1 MKTDGDNSNRI
12 LIVED
17 SLGTVELIVG
27 LLNKIRHNFYRVI
40 HAADIEEAIR
50 QLSENAIDVILLD
63 LHLPDGFG
71 VEAVRVV
78 RQTAGSV
85 PIIAITGMDDES
97 LALACIE
104 AGAVDYLFK
113 NELSATHLRRAI
125 CYASTQTPGRRLFEP
140 QETLEQYRLLSSAT
154 AGTTVTAALSGT
166 GAVRE
171 RHPEIFQ
178 DLVSKYLELFHLY
191 LDQLILQK
199 SKPKDQMEAL
209 TTRLGDSGGG
219 PRDLLDVH
227 VAALDEIVHGNEND
241 RTKSQAVEGRLLAL
255 EMMGLLVDYYRVGN
269 RRYI

>member
-1 MKTDGDNSNRI
+1 MKTDEDNSNRI

-17 SLGTVELIVG
+17 SLGTVEIIID
-27 LLNKIRHNFYRVI
+27 LLNKIRPDFYRVT
-40 HAADIEEAIR
+40 HASDIEDAIR
-50 QLSENAIDVILLD
+50 QLSENVVDVILLD
-63 LHLPDGFG
+63 LHLPDGVG
-71 VEAVRVV
+71 VEAVRAV
-78 RQTAGSV
+78 RQAAGRT
-85 PIIAITGMDDES
+85 PIVAITGMDDES
-97 LALACIE
+97 LALACID
-104 AGAVDYLFK
+104 AGAIDYLFK
-113 NELSATHLRRAI
+113 NDLRTTHLRRAI
-125 CYASTQTPGRRLFEP
+125 CYAVSQTPRRRLLEP

-154 AGTTVTAALSGT
+154 AATTVTAALSGT

-178 DLVSKYLELFHLY
+178 ELVSKYLELFHLY
-191 LDQLILQK
+191 LDQLIIQK

-209 TTRLGDSGGG
+209 TTLLGDSGGG